1 MKKNDERN
9 SGPSNEKGGNA
20 LVTRDDGLPSLL
32 DLRVIG
38 QARTSVIPVD
48 LLPDFLEVAEEH
60 RRVFHIAVHRARRIR
75 GVVARHSPLAVE
87 ILAFEY
93 GLDLAPHD
101 VNAAVII
108 VAAAAAAV
116 IIVVG
121 GGPLV
126 EARGRG
132 ADLGADVL
140 VEDCVSGGGDL
151 GREGGVGELGGELG
165 CDLGRGYYFIG
176 LACLA

>member
-1 MKKNDERN
+1 MMRETQARVTKW
-9 SGPSNEKGGNA
+9 GGNA

-60 RRVFHIAVHRARRIR
+60 RRVLHVAVRRARRIR

-87 ILAFEY
+87 ILAFED

-108 VAAAAAAV
+108 AAAAAAAV

-121 GGPLV
+121 GGP
-126 EARGRG
+126 
-132 ADLGADVL
+132 
-140 VEDCVSGGGDL
+140 
-151 GREGGVGELGGELG
+151 
-165 CDLGRGYYFIG
+165 
-176 LACLA
+176 